1 MLAVLRG
8 FAIANLLRIQG
19 LDGKRMD
26 ATESSSE
33 DQTDVP
39 YRAPLSTGRDRGAEK
54 SVTFVTLTGRS
65 RLRKTICAACRS
77 NRTALN
83 TVQMSADV
91 LESDRRGLV
100 PWNKAPINAFI
111 AHGERPKAHCDSPLI
126 GHAKQ
131 HGRLRTTKQRW
142 EGPMRPT
149 NFDPAQQGMS
159 GETEPPSRFD
169 DAVDHQA
176 SVSTALASVFRGKF
190 CDLILPNRKAITFD
204 KHQVI
209 YSIGDEERTFFFL
222 QNGFA
227 KVGTITSSG
236 REVIYDVRR
245 GGDVVGELCALERRR
260 MDQATALEPT
270 DAIPVP
276 FEELMELVLKKPGLV
291 SLLIDVFGHALKE
304 AYAQVNILAV
314 DDMVHRLAK
323 VLINL
328 AQKLGQ
334 ASGSPVEIPTYLTQ
348 EEIAQM
354 VAARRER
361 VSTALNSLRRLGL
374 VHYSTRGRLV
384 VNVSALESHSA

>member
-1 MLAVLRG
+1 M
-8 FAIANLLRIQG
+8 
-19 LDGKRMD
+19 
-26 ATESSSE
+26 T
-33 DQTDVP
+33 
-39 YRAPLSTGRDRGAEK
+39 
-54 SVTFVTLTGRS
+54 
-65 RLRKTICAACRS
+65 
-77 NRTALN
+77 
-83 TVQMSADV
+83 
-91 LESDRRGLV
+91 
-100 PWNKAPINAFI
+100 
-111 AHGERPKAHCDSPLI
+111 
-126 GHAKQ
+126 
-131 HGRLRTTKQRW
+131 
-142 EGPMRPT
+142 PT
-149 NFDPAQQGMS
+149 NFDPVQQGMS
-159 GETEPPSRFD
+159 SETELPSRSD
-169 DAVDHQA
+169 DTIDHQA

-190 CDLILPNRKAITFD
+190 CDLILPNRKAITFN

-227 KVGTITSSG
+227 KVGTITPSG

-260 MDQATALEPT
+260 LDQATALEPT

-276 FEELMELVLKKPGLV
+276 FEELMELVLKKTGLF

-334 ASGSPVEIPTYLTQ
+334 SSGSPVEIPTYLTQ